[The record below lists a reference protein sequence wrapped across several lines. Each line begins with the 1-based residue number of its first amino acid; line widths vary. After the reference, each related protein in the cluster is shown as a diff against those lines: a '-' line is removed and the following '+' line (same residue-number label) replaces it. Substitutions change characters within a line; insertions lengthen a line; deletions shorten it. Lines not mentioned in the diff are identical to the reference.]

1 MIKIILI
8 IIIIIVLIK
17 IFSIYFEKSD
27 PFINI
32 TNPFVDG
39 LSQFQLGADVP
50 DSSAILDGSDLPPQ
64 KPYNPFNPANNQIA
78 QSDNP
83 NYTYYPDDNY
93 NDNYNDLDSLDNF
106 IQDPKSSKVL
116 NKINKLS
123 SNQIVPNT
131 KSSKFDQDM
140 QIIREL
146 KNKKQ
151 MQKNLSDKKNSKV
164 KNQNQNQNQNKIP
177 CKKLN
182 KFFVQTQFSDSY
194 RDVLTAFNYICPD
207 QKILFNL
214 QTLPVVTTNYQ
225 LNRDAP
231 FVFIKL
237 VTQFINKVNKEIKS
251 MPESYEIVNNFNNYM
266 PLTSQLK
273 KYTENKGINKFY
285 KDIGVDYNLYADTP
299 PNSPIELIKIIK
311 ASREYTDAETKYV
324 ITFVIKKI
332 LKSVS
337 DQLQITV
344 HFVTKNDPL
353 EGYNLFDGEPP
364 AQAINSTQQVAI
376 EFVFIDGYFTND
388 FDVDYDC
395 VGTDNNCKKFSN
407 IDGDDKYYSFDALG
421 TEFLTSD
428 YEVIKQ
434 FNKKNREHE
443 IEMNNFNIN
452 VPYPIYENPHEAKTP
467 KFPRESF

>member
-17 IFSIYFEKSD
+17 IFTIYFDNSD
-27 PFINI
+27 QFINI

-39 LSQFQLGADVP
+39 LSQFKLGAYVP

-78 QSDNP
+78 QSNNP
-83 NYTYYPDDNY
+83 NYTYYPDDNE
-93 NDNYNDLDSLDNF
+93 SLDNF
-106 IQDPKSSKVL
+106 IPNNINNNKSSKVI

-123 SNQIVPNT
+123 NQIIPNT
-131 KSSKFDQDM
+131 KTSKFDQDI
-140 QIIREL
+140 QILKDL
-146 KNKKQ
+146 KNKKL
-151 MQKNLSDKKNSKV
+151 MQKNLVSKKNYEK
-164 KNQNQNQNQNKIP
+164 NQNKIP

-225 LNRDAP
+225 LTIDTP
-231 FVFIKL
+231 FIFIKL

-285 KDIGVDYNLYADTP
+285 KDIGIDYNLYADTP

-344 HFVTKNDPL
+344 HFITKNDPL
-353 EGYNLFDGEPP
+353 EGYNMFDGEPP

-376 EFVFIDGYFTND
+376 EFVFIDGYYTND

-395 VGTDNNCKKFSN
+395 IGTDNNCKKFSN

-428 YEVIKQ
+428 YEIIKQ

-452 VPYPIYENPHEAKTP
+452 VPYPVYENQYKAKTP
-467 KFPRESF
+467 QFPREHL

>member
-8 IIIIIVLIK
+8 IIIIIVLVK
-17 IFSIYFEKSD
+17 IFSIYFDKSD
-27 PFINI
+27 SFINI

-39 LSQFQLGADVP
+39 LSQFQLGANVP

-64 KPYNPFNPANNQIA
+64 KPYNPFNPANNQIS
-78 QSDNP
+78 QSNNP
-83 NYTYYPDDNY
+83 SYTYYQDN
-93 NDNYNDLDSLDNF
+93 NESLDNF
-106 IQDPKSSKVL
+106 IPNNNINNNKSSKVL

-123 SNQIVPNT
+123 NQIVPIT
-131 KSSKFDQDM
+131 KTSKFDQDI
-140 QIIREL
+140 QILRDL
-146 KNKKQ
+146 KNKKL
-151 MQKNLSDKKNSKV
+151 MQKNMAGKKNSE
-164 KNQNQNQNQNKIP
+164 KNSEKIQNKIP

-225 LNRDAP
+225 LTRDTP

-237 VTQFINKVNKEIKS
+237 VTQFINNVNKEIKS

-353 EGYNLFDGEPP
+353 EGYNMFDGEPP

-376 EFVFIDGYFTND
+376 EFIFIDGYYTND

-395 VGTDNNCKKFSN
+395 VGSDNNCKKFSN

-428 YEVIKQ
+428 YEIIKQ

-452 VPYPIYENPHEAKTP
+452 VPYPVYENPHKAKAP
-467 KFPRESF
+467 QFPREHL

>member
-106 IQDPKSSKVL
+106 IQDNKSSKVL
-116 NKINKLS
+116 NKLNKL

-151 MQKNLSDKKNSKV
+151 MQKNLSDKKNYKV
-164 KNQNQNQNQNKIP
+164 KNQNQNKIP

-225 LNRDAP
+225 LSRDTP

-344 HFVTKNDPL
+344 HYVTKNDPL

-364 AQAINSTQQVAI
+364 AQSINSTQQVAI
-376 EFVFIDGYFTND
+376 EFVFIDGYYTND

-428 YEVIKQ
+428 YELIKQ

-452 VPYPIYENPHEAKTP
+452 VPYPVYENPHEAKTP

>member
-17 IFSIYFEKSD
+17 IFSIYFDKSD
-27 PFINI
+27 SFINI

-50 DSSAILDGSDLPPQ
+50 DTSAILDGSDLPPQ

-78 QSDNP
+78 QSNNP
-83 NYTYYPDDNY
+83 SYTYYPDVSNDSDSTEVIDKFIKDN
-93 NDNYNDLDSLDNF
+93 
-106 IQDPKSSKVL
+106 KSAKVL

-123 SNQIVPNT
+123 NQIIPNT
-131 KSSKFDQDM
+131 KASKFDQDI
-140 QIIREL
+140 QILKDL

-151 MQKNLSDKKNSKV
+151 MQKLLAGKINSK
-164 KNQNQNQNQNKIP
+164 KIQNKIP

-225 LNRDAP
+225 LSRDTP

-251 MPESYEIVNNFNNYM
+251 LPESYEIVNNFNNYM

-299 PNSPIELIKIIK
+299 PNSPVELIKIIK

-353 EGYNLFDGEPP
+353 EGYNMFDGEPP

-376 EFVFIDGYFTND
+376 EFVFIDGYYTND

-395 VGTDNNCKKFSN
+395 MGTDNNCKKFSN

-421 TEFLTSD
+421 TDFLTSD
-428 YEVIKQ
+428 YEIIKQ

-452 VPYPIYENPHEAKTP
+452 VPYPVYENPHEAKIP
-467 KFPRESF
+467 KFPREHL

>member
-1 MIKIILI
+1 VIKNGDIQVMSAGTGIQHSEYNKNKNQEVKFLQIWVFPNKKNVTPRYDQMTLNIIDR
-8 IIIIIVLIK
+8 K
-17 IFSIYFEKSD
+17 
-27 PFINI
+27 
-32 TNPFVDG
+32 
-39 LSQFQLGADVP
+39 
-50 DSSAILDGSDLPPQ
+50 
-64 KPYNPFNPANNQIA
+64 
-78 QSDNP
+78 
-83 NYTYYPDDNY
+83 
-93 NDNYNDLDSLDNF
+93 
-106 IQDPKSSKVL
+106 
-116 NKINKLS
+116 NKLQ
-123 SNQIVPNT
+123 QIVSPNPR
-131 KSSKFDQDM
+131 DEGVW
-140 QIIREL
+140 IH
-146 KNKKQ
+146 
-151 MQKNLSDKKNSKV
+151 
-164 KNQNQNQNQNKIP
+164 QNAWFHLAEIDNG
-177 CKKLN
+177 
-182 KFFVQTQFSDSY
+182 FS
-194 RDVLTAFNYICPD
+194 
-207 QKILFNL
+207 
-214 QTLPVVTTNYQ
+214 TNYQ
-225 LNRDAP
+225 LTRDTP

-353 EGYNLFDGEPP
+353 EGYNLFNGEPP

-428 YEVIKQ
+428 YEIIKQ

-452 VPYPIYENPHEAKTP
+452 VPYPVYENPHEAKTP
-467 KFPRESF
+467 KFPREAF

>member
-1 MIKIILI
+1 MIKIILVI
-8 IIIIIVLIK
+8 IIVIVLIK
-17 IFSIYFEKSD
+17 IFSVYFNNHD
-27 PFINI
+27 GFINI
-32 TNPFVDG
+32 TNPFVNG
-39 LSQFQLGADVP
+39 LSQFQLGADAP
-50 DSSAILDGSDLPPQ
+50 NSSVILDGSDLPPQ
-64 KPYNPFNPANNQIA
+64 KPYNPYNPANNQIS
-78 QSDNP
+78 QP
-83 NYTYYPDDNY
+83 NSNQK
-93 NDNYNDLDSLDNF
+93 SLK
-106 IQDPKSSKVL
+106 IL
-116 NKINKLS
+116 NKINKI
-123 SNQIVPNT
+123 SNQIVPNN
-131 KSSKFDQDM
+131 KSSKFDQDV
-140 QIIREL
+140 QLIKKL
-146 KNKKQ
+146 K
-151 MQKNLSDKKNSKV
+151 DKKMIQ
-164 KNQNQNQNQNKIP
+164 QNKIQNKIP

-207 QKILFNL
+207 QKIIFNS
-214 QTLPVVTTNYQ
+214 QTLPVVKTNYK
-225 LNRDAP
+225 LDRELP

-237 VTQFINKVNKEIKS
+237 TTQFINKVNGEIKS
-251 MPESYEIVNNFNNYM
+251 LPESYEIVNNFNNYM

-311 ASREYTDAETKYV
+311 ASREFTDAETKYV

-353 EGYNLFDGEPP
+353 EGYNMFDGEPP
-364 AQAINSTQQVAI
+364 TQTINSTQQVAI
-376 EFVFIDGYFTND
+376 EFVFIDGYYTND

-395 VGTDNNCKKFSN
+395 VGTDNNCKKTSN

-428 YEVIKQ
+428 YEIIKQ

-452 VPYPIYENPHEAKTP
+452 VPYPIYENPYDATKP
-467 KFPRESF
+467 KFPKPSL

>member
-1 MIKIILI
+1 
-8 IIIIIVLIK
+8 
-17 IFSIYFEKSD
+17 
-27 PFINI
+27 
-32 TNPFVDG
+32 
-39 LSQFQLGADVP
+39 
-50 DSSAILDGSDLPPQ
+50 
-64 KPYNPFNPANNQIA
+64 
-78 QSDNP
+78 
-83 NYTYYPDDNY
+83 
-93 NDNYNDLDSLDNF
+93 
-106 IQDPKSSKVL
+106 
-116 NKINKLS
+116 
-123 SNQIVPNT
+123 
-131 KSSKFDQDM
+131 
-140 QIIREL
+140 
-146 KNKKQ
+146 
-151 MQKNLSDKKNSKV
+151 
-164 KNQNQNQNQNKIP
+164 
-177 CKKLN
+177 
-182 KFFVQTQFSDSY
+182 
-194 RDVLTAFNYICPD
+194 
-207 QKILFNL
+207 
-214 QTLPVVTTNYQ
+214 
-225 LNRDAP
+225 
-231 FVFIKL
+231 
-237 VTQFINKVNKEIKS
+237 
-251 MPESYEIVNNFNNYM
+251 M

-299 PNSPIELIKIIK
+299 PNSPVELIKIIK

-353 EGYNLFDGEPP
+353 EGYNMFNGEPP
-364 AQAINSTQQVAI
+364 AQSINSTQQVAI
-376 EFVFIDGYFTND
+376 EFVFIDGYYTND

-395 VGTDNNCKKFSN
+395 VGTDNNCKKFSS

-467 KFPRESF
+467 KFPRQSL

>member
-8 IIIIIVLIK
+8 IVIIIVLIK
-17 IFSIYFEKSD
+17 IFSIYFDKSD
-27 PFINI
+27 AFINI

-78 QSDNP
+78 QSNNP
-83 NYTYYPDDNY
+83 GYTYYPDQLDGLENLG
-93 NDNYNDLDSLDNF
+93 DLDDLDSLNKY
-106 IQDPKSSKVL
+106 IQDSKTSKMVK
-116 NKINKLS
+116 KINKLS
-123 SNQIVPNT
+123 DQIVQNT
-131 KSSKFDQDM
+131 KSSKFDQDL
-140 QIIREL
+140 QILKDL

-151 MQKNLSDKKNSKV
+151 MQKNMAGKKNSDKKI
-164 KNQNQNQNQNKIP
+164 QNKIP

-225 LNRDAP
+225 LSRDTP

-353 EGYNLFDGEPP
+353 EGYNMFDGEPP

-376 EFVFIDGYFTND
+376 EFVFIDGYYTND

-395 VGTDNNCKKFSN
+395 MGTDNNCKKFSN

-428 YEVIKQ
+428 YEIIKQ

-452 VPYPIYENPHEAKTP
+452 VPYPVYENHHKA
-467 KFPRESF
+467 KFPQFPRQNL

>member
-1 MIKIILI
+1 MIKIILV

-27 PFINI
+27 AFINI

-64 KPYNPFNPANNQIA
+64 KPYNPFNPANNQIGY
-78 QSDNP
+78 SDDEIYS
-83 NYTYYPDDNY
+83 NYQEDDISIT
-93 NDNYNDLDSLDNF
+93 DLISNN
-106 IQDPKSSKVL
+106 KSSKIL
-116 NKINKLS
+116 NKINKIS
-123 SNQIVPNT
+123 HQIIPNT
-131 KSSKFDQDM
+131 KSSKLDQDI
-140 QIIREL
+140 QIINDL
-146 KNKKQ
+146 KNKKLL
-151 MQKNLSDKKNSKV
+151 QKKTLQKKLSSKDNNLTNEK
-164 KNQNQNQNQNKIP
+164 NKIP

-182 KFFVQTQFSDSY
+182 KFFIQTQFSDSY

-207 QKILFNL
+207 QKIIFNL

-225 LNRDAP
+225 LNRDTP

-251 MPESYEIVNNFNNYM
+251 LPESYEIVNNFNNYM

-299 PNSPIELIKIIK
+299 PNAPIELIKIIK

-324 ITFVIKKI
+324 ITFAIKKI
-332 LKSVS
+332 LKSIS

-364 AQAINSTQQVAI
+364 TQNINSTQEVAI
-376 EFVFIDGYFTND
+376 EFIFVDGYYTND

-428 YEVIKQ
+428 YEIIKQ

-452 VPYPIYENPHEAKTP
+452 VPYPIYENPNKAKPPSFP
-467 KFPRESF
+467 KQSL